1 MCTHPFDPM
10 GIHLLRCTHGNER
23 MGTHDVIHNIFATIM
38 QDVSFHV
45 ERKQLRVHPST
56 TFNSFHQWVDIVLI
70 KDDIR
75 TLADIVITNPTRVDL
90 LSQFCAT
97 QRFVTFDATQAKK
110 MNYHD

>member
-1 MCTHPFDPM
+1 
-10 GIHLLRCTHGNER
+10 
-23 MGTHDVIHNIFATIM
+23 
-38 QDVSFHV
+38 
-45 ERKQLRVHPST
+45 
-56 TFNSFHQWVDIVLI
+56 VLI